1 MISKARYYKKQI
13 FKHNSIKKVQMK
25 RKTSVCLNHVYKVR
39 CLFYYRK
46 EGVLLLAGFGKLGV
60 VRKHCFIRTG
70 LKK

>member
-1 MISKARYYKKQI
+1 
-13 FKHNSIKKVQMK
+13 MK